1 MCLYWKT
8 LLRSLLFFFSFSQ
21 LMFLVCYTSLRFQ
34 AHFSPLFCFLLK
46 LSFLCPL
53 PLFCNAEVSKL
64 WSKSIFVWP
73 TRRTFCNMQKL
84 WESQTLVFI
93 NKVWLGQPHLF
104 VYIYRLWLLRCYS
117 DRAEFVQPRSSY
129 CKASNIYYLAFC
141 RNSFQT
147 PTLVV
152 VWKLYTLFCSFSGH
166 PSIFFSFP
174 FLTFKL
180 T

>member
-1 MCLYWKT
+1 
-8 LLRSLLFFFSFSQ
+8 
-21 LMFLVCYTSLRFQ
+21 MFLVCYTSLRFQ
-34 AHFSPLFCFLLK
+34 APFSPLSCFLLK

-84 WESQTLVFI
+84 WEIQTLVFI
-93 NKVWLGQPHLF
+93 NKVWLGLGHTCLFIYIVYGCLGATVAEQNLCNREVVTAKLQIFTTQPF
-104 VYIYRLWLLRCYS
+104 TETVSR
-117 DRAEFVQPRSSY
+117 P
-129 CKASNIYYLAFC
+129 
-141 RNSFQT
+141 

-152 VWKLYTLFCSFSGH
+152 VWKLYTLFCSFSGY
-166 PSIFFSFP
+166 PSIFFPFP

>member
-1 MCLYWKT
+1 M
-8 LLRSLLFFFSFSQ
+8 SLLENFTPITVVFFFPFPNLCFLFVILPYVLRPTFLPFS
-21 LMFLVCYTSLRFQ
+21 V
-34 AHFSPLFCFLLK
+34 FLLK

-93 NKVWLGQPHLF
+93 NKVWLGQPYLF